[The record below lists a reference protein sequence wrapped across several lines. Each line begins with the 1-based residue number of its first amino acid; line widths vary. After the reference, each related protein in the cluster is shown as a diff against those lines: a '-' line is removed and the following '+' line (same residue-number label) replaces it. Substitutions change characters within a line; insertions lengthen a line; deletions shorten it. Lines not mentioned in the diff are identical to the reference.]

1 MSQIV
6 SFIVLVIFVLALPF
20 LVVGTVIWGGSIT
33 GAAADSIWL
42 IKMGATFLGP
52 FSAIL
57 WYIVISHLVLHR
69 RAGLLMQF
77 VVFLGTIGVIYL
89 LVATGVYHL

>member
-20 LVVGTVIWGGSIT
+20 LVVGTVIWNGSIT

-42 IKMGATFLGP
+42 IKVGATFLGP
-52 FSAIL
+52 FSSVL
-57 WYIVISHLVLHR
+57 WYIVISHLVLR
-69 RAGLLMQF
+69 RPAGYFIQF

-89 LVATGVYHL
+89 LLATGVYHL